1 MKLKRSWIMIINIEM
16 ESEINEP
23 RMTRVIYKT
32 RSKLRK
38 VMKQNRKKKTKN
50 NENWTATTLS
60 Y

>member
-1 MKLKRSWIMIINIEM
+1 MIINIEM